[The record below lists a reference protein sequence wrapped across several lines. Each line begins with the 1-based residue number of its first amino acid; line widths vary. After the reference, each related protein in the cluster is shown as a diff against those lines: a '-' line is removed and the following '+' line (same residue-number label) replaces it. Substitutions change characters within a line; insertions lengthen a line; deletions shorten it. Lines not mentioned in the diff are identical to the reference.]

1 MQGNSQ
7 LVFSPDE
14 QSRNSCAS
22 VTIVID
28 NTFEGEETH
37 CLTLQSSDPD
47 VVVGAQSFTCIL
59 IMGEDSK

>member
-14 QSRNSCAS
+14 QSRSSCAS
-22 VTIVID
+22 VTIVVD
-28 NTFEGEETH
+28 DTFEGEETH

-47 VVVGAQSFTCIL
+47 IVVGAQSFTCIL
-59 IMGEDSK
+59 IMDENSK